1 MFNIFVIYLSQ
12 ELPSVLISWVRG
24 LKRKNTKCVSNRI
37 AIIENIDHF
46 ASPQNKVKNA
56 LLTLDPSAWL
66 AALKEYPNIR
76 LFNYIGLTFEIV
88 KALNEAGYKV
98 DIVDLTREHSPTK
111 SYDLLIGHGGKCRR
125 IIEDLASNSVI
136 FQYVSGAHWKF
147 FNEESKQRY
156 ERFAKSRNIETPKKY
171 VRDLSDILDG
181 EEYLLQSADCLF
193 TINCPRMINTFGG
206 HRDKFFFTGL
216 GAYLDSALMITS
228 VQRNHVAGR
237 RNFIYVGGTG
247 GNVQKGMDILIEA
260 FAKNPGLHLHIYC
273 KVEKEIVE
281 NYKKELS
288 LPNIHY
294 VYYLRYPIFSGMR
307 KRLLQKVSFSVH
319 APINTGLGT
328 AFMGTMGLGLIP
340 VGYVDLAENAEC
352 TVLTDHWDVDSI
364 ANCIS
369 EASEKSVEW
378 CVNASTQITKEYERL
393 CGTESLQSKFKELFS
408 DENVHSLRQRR
419 NVHPQV

>member
-1 MFNIFVIYLSQ
+1 MFT
-12 ELPSVLISWVRG
+12 VLIIFLTQKIPARINVLHQNLRY
-24 LKRKNTKCVSNRI
+24 RKSGGQSRI
-37 AIIENIDHF
+37 PIIEDIDHF
-46 ASPQNKVKNA
+46 STSTTKVKHA
-56 LLTLDPSAWL
+56 LITLDPAAWL
-66 AALKEYPNIR
+66 TALQQYPDIR
-76 LFNYIGLTFEIV
+76 LFNYFGLTFEIV

-98 DIVDLTREHSPTK
+98 DIVDMNREHIPTK
-111 SYDLLIGHGGKCRR
+111 QYDLLIGHGGKCRT
-125 IIEDLASNSVI
+125 IIEHLAPNSVI
-136 FQYVSGAHWKF
+136 FQYVSGAYWRV

-156 ERFAKSRNIETPKKY
+156 ERFAKSRGIDTQIKY
-171 VRDLSDILDG
+171 VRDLSELLDG
-181 EEYLLQSADCLF
+181 EEYLLQKADCLF
-193 TINCPRMINTFGG
+193 FFNCPRTIESFGI
-206 HRDKFFFTGL
+206 HRKKFFFTGF
-216 GAYLDSALMITS
+216 GAYTDPALMIS
-228 VQRNHVAGR
+228 CDERNHNAGR

-260 FAKNPGLHLHIYC
+260 FAKKPSLHLYIYC
-273 KVEKEIVE
+273 KVEKEIID

-294 VYYLRYPIFSGMR
+294 VYFLRYPIFSSIR
-307 KRLLQKVSFSVH
+307 KRLLQKISFSVH

-369 EASEKSVEW
+369 QASEKSIEW
-378 CVNASTQITKEYERL
+378 CVNASTQITKEYECL
-393 CGTESLQSKFKELFS
+393 CGTESLRSKFKELFS
-408 DENVHSLRQRR
+408 DENVHALRQRR